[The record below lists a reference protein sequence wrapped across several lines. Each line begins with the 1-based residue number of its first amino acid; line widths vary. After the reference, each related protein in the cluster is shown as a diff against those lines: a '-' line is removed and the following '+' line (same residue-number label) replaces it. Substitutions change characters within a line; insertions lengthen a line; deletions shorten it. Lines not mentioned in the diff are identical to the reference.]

1 MNLSQIIAKDSYW
14 DEEIPDEGHYSAR
27 IEIVNGRVD
36 YGEVTKK
43 KKKVEKIKRDEQQKE
58 KFAVSIKNV

>member
-14 DEEIPDEGHYSAR
+14 DEEIPDKGHFSAK

-36 YGEVTKK
+36 YAEVTKK
-43 KKKVEKIKRDEQQKE
+43 KKKVEKIKK
-58 KFAVSIKNV
+58 